1 VSADRRHAAQ
11 PDRPTLAVIYDGDCP
26 FCTTYVRHLRLR
38 DAYGEVVLVN
48 AREGGPFVDVAVGS
62 GVDLDEGMALVIGD
76 RVVHGADCVHQLA
89 LMSTRVGWFNRAC
102 AVVFSRP
109 RLCRVLYPVIRLAR
123 NLVLRA
129 RGRPPLAPPHHGAT
143 SSPPVLGR

>member
-1 VSADRRHAAQ
+1 VSADERHTSQ

-48 AREGGPFVDVAVGS
+48 ARDGGPFVDVAVGA

-109 RLCRVLYPVIRLAR
+109 RLSRMLYPVIRLAR

-129 RGRPPLAPPHHGAT
+129 RGRPALVPPGEGT
-143 SSPPVLGR
+143 PPSPPASGR